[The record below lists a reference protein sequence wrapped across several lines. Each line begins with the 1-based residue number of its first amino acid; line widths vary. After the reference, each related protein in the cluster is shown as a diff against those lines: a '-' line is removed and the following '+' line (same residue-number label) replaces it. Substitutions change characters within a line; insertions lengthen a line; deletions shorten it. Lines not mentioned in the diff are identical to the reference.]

1 MDKSRHSFMMI
12 SDMNFDA
19 EILKVLTMAGN
30 SGLKTEKVARHVF
43 NACNSMFVP
52 LNYKDV
58 HAYVTQYLIKNS
70 KDPQSIIEKSEK
82 HGVYRLNFNSKQTQQ
97 LLLNFLP
104 HESVEERKNDQ
115 IDNGD
120 YNCFS
125 PNLFE

>member
-1 MDKSRHSFMMI
+1 MMI
-12 SDMNFDA
+12 SYMNFDA

-115 IDNGD
+115 IDKGD